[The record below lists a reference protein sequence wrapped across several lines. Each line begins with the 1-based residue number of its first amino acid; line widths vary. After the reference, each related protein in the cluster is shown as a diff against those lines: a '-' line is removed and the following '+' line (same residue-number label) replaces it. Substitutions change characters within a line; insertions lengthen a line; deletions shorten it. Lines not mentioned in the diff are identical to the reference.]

1 MVFST
6 KLELSE
12 VRSER
17 SNIVYGLFLKKT
29 HYFIND
35 EEVLYEY
42 WKRQLDKYT
51 EACYLES

>member
-1 MVFST
+1 MTFST

-17 SNIVYGLFLKKT
+17 SNIVYGLFLKKI

-35 EEVLYEY
+35 EEFLYED
-42 WKRQLDKYT
+42 WIKQLDKYT
-51 EACYLES
+51 EAHYIES